1 MGNTFTY
8 GNYMYPQF
16 TTPNFTGLWTNPL
29 VNASNNTNYNSSV
42 YNSFGN
48 YMYPQFT
55 TPNNFGMWMD
65 PFANANTSDSL
76 NNVTTTSIDEAETL
90 NKSKSINFTAKEK
103 EILERNE
110 ALKYKYKMI
119 NRRVINFNAD
129 NEPLSSE
136 VYHGK

>member
-1 MGNTFTY
+1 MAYSKKGKL
-8 GNYMYPQF
+8 NYRCPCC
-16 TTPNFTGLWTNPL
+16 
-29 VNASNNTNYNSSV
+29 
-42 YNSFGN
+42 
-48 YMYPQFT
+48 
-55 TPNNFGMWMD
+55 
-65 PFANANTSDSL
+65 FARDL
-76 NNVTTTSIDEAETL
+76 DIDMFYDEEHDEFYCIRC
-90 NKSKSINFTAKEK
+90 SYTAKEK